1 MMCSRGERRG
11 GRRGGR
17 MGEEGRWE
25 RGGERWGEG
34 WEKPFMCWHWK
45 CQINS
50 VNYENRENSLV

>member
-1 MMCSRGERRG
+1 
-11 GRRGGR
+11 